1 MKFLWFVLA
10 VVALGMAGLYGW
22 YGSLHPCDM
31 LTKDLVRARVA
42 ADADLGDILRGVVA
56 PVRMTPGECVQA
68 LARLHI
74 SPKESGR
81 LRGGPAATS
90 GTAGSEA
97 EQLRA
102 IRKAYQD
109 LLNPPTTG
117 DAPENE
123 PGYNSRMR
131 DEMRRAIEGI
141 GKSDKESQ

>member
-31 LTKDLVRARVA
+31 LTKDLVRTKAA

-74 SPKESGR
+74 SPNESER
-81 LRGGPAATS
+81 LRAGPAATP
-90 GTAGSEA
+90 AEQA

-109 LLNPPTTG
+109 LLNPPTKG
-117 DAPENE
+117 DAAENE

-141 GKSDKESQ
+141 GGSDKESQ